1 MPPLSSAG
9 ISYYGLFAD
18 NDFTAPVAGAARIG
32 AGERVL
38 TTRSRVWPPRQN
50 MSVTYH
56 LVPFDSSGAQM
67 RSRAVSAT
75 VPYVRNVDGYGPRAG
90 TAAPQMGEVAAYR
103 TGAGVTVIWGD
114 VRPGSAA
121 TESGTYG
128 DVNDYTFGRL
138 EVKFASGSSTWTR
151 RIGLTGSQAAVIIDS
166 VQGRVWYDGYLGG
179 SHDEPYSAT
188 LARDAQVSV
197 QIRVQGRAEGGAWL
211 FSPWTNP
218 ITIPATTTTTTTA
231 PPATTT
237 TTTTAAPARPS
248 VPAAPSGLR
257 AAGAAGRVTLSWD
270 DPGDGSITGYQ
281 LRERP
286 SFDGNWWCWSGFS
299 ASGTGTITR
308 RVTKL
313 PAGATYRIQ
322 LRALNAAGPGPA
334 AEVSAATTAAASP
347 GSAPAAP
354 GGLSGTGA
362 DESITLSWNNPGDST
377 ILQYQ
382 FRERPD
388 NEASWR
394 CWRRIY
400 HSTAATT
407 GHTMPGITNNTRYR
421 VQLRALNAAGP
432 GPAAETSA
440 TPTAGTAPPGP

>member
-1 MPPLSSAG
+1 MDVKDKNGVGSRTPL
-9 ISYYGLFAD
+9 
-18 NDFTAPVAGAARIG
+18 
-32 AGERVL
+32 
-38 TTRSRVWPPRQN
+38 
-50 MSVTYH
+50 
-56 LVPFDSSGAQM
+56 
-67 RSRAVSAT
+67 
-75 VPYVRNVDGYGPRAG
+75 
-90 TAAPQMGEVAAYR
+90 AAPFISFTDPKSKAKLAVFLR
-103 TGAGVTVIWGD
+103 SKTG
-114 VRPGSAA
+114 
-121 TESGTYG
+121 
-128 DVNDYTFGRL
+128 YTNTIIKAVPEGR
-138 EVKFASGSSTWTR
+138 G
-151 RIGLTGSQAAVIIDS
+151 
-166 VQGRVWYDGYLGG
+166 
-179 SHDEPYSAT
+179 
-188 LARDAQVSV
+188 ARDDDDGWHDNTYNGKTLQVFCRGCALYV
-197 QIRVQGRAEGGAWL
+197 QR
-211 FSPWTNP
+211 T
-218 ITIPATTTTTTTA
+218 PATTTTTTTTTA
-231 PPATTT
+231 PPVR
-237 TTTTAAPARPS
+237 PAGS
-248 VPAAPSGLR
+248 VPGAPSGLR
-257 AAGAAGRVTLSWD
+257 AVGGAGGIALSWD

-286 SFDGNWWCWSGFS
+286 SFDADWWCWSGF
-299 ASGTGTITR
+299 AVSGTGTITR
-308 RVTKL
+308 RMTKL

-322 LRALNAAGPGPA
+322 LRARNAAGPGPA
-334 AEVSAATTAAASP
+334 AEVTATTSAAASP

-377 ILQYQ
+377 ISQYQ